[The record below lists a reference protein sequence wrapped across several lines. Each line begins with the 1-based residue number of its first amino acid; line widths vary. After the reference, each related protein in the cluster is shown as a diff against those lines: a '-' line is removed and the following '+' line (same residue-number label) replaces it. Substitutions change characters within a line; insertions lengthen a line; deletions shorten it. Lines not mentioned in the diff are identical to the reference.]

1 MSEKRTLKK
10 TKRRQAVIQVLKES
24 AAPLTAQEIH
34 RRAIEAVPMSLSTA
48 YRFLG
53 VLTETGRILK
63 ALQQDGQA
71 YYQLPEARHKH
82 QLICTSCQRTQ
93 LLESC
98 PLRELEAQLAQETGF
113 FITGHSLE
121 FSGLCPYCRQKKL

>member
-1 MSEKRTLKK
+1 MLHTNSLKK
-10 TKRRQAVIQVLKES
+10 TRRRQAVIQVLKDS
-24 AAPLTAQEIH
+24 TTPLSAQEIH
-34 RRAIEAVPMSLSTA
+34 RRAIVAEPMSLSTA

-63 ALQQDGQA
+63 TPQQDGQA

-98 PLRELEAQLAQETGF
+98 PLRDMEAQLAEETGF

-121 FSGLCPYCRQKKL
+121 FSGLCPCCRDKKL